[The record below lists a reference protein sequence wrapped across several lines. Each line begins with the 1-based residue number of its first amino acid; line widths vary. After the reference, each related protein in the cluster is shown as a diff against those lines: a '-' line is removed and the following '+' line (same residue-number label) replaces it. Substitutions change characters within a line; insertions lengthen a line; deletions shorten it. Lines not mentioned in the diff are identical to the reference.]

1 MNEWIDYRIKDI
13 ARYIGSGT
21 TPSSNSEKY
30 YADEGYMWVN
40 TGDLNNDLVFDCK
53 QRITDVAIRDYK
65 TLRFY
70 PSNTILEAMYGATI
84 GKVGLLQSLATVNQA
99 CCAIVPFEQKVSPKF
114 VLYYLIDYKDRLIC
128 ESCGGTQPNVNQ
140 KIVTDIPIKLPSL
153 KTQQRIVD
161 YLDSHVASIDKRVS
175 LLMTKRDHYLRL
187 KTAIIN
193 RAVTQGLNPDVKMKD
208 SGVEWI
214 GMIPEHW
221 EVKRIKEIGK
231 LRLGKMLTDKPKEGF
246 VLKSY
251 LKSKNVSWLSLNL
264 ESVEEMYFSK
274 QELKDLRLHNGD
286 LVIAEGGEVGKTAI
300 WRDELQECYIQNS
313 VHKLT
318 FNKLCDSR
326 YYCYFSY
333 FLGQKDYYKSIV
345 NLVSIMHLTYEKLRR
360 LSVPV
365 PPLSEQ
371 QAIANYLD
379 EKCGKIDA
387 IVENLNQ
394 QIEKHKLLKRA
405 LINEVITGQRA
416 V

>member
-1 MNEWIDYRIKDI
+1 MSEWVNYRIKDI

-53 QRITDVAIRDYK
+53 QRITDAAIKDYK
-65 TLRFY
+65 TLHFY
-70 PSNTILEAMYGATI
+70 PCNTILEAMYGATI
-84 GKVGLLQSLATVNQA
+84 GKVGLLQSPATVNQA

-114 VLYYLIDYKDRLIC
+114 ILYYLIDYKDCLIS

-153 KTQQRIVD
+153 DTQRRIVS
-161 YLDSHVASIDKRVS
+161 YLDSHVTSIDKRVS
-175 LLMTKRDHYLRL
+175 LLTTKRDHYLRL

-208 SGVEWI
+208 SGVLGFER
-214 GMIPEHW
+214 IPSNW
-221 EVKRIKEIGK
+221 TVRRFKEVFRHYSTGITPE
-231 LRLGKMLTDKPKEGF
+231 
-246 VLKSY
+246 
-251 LKSKNVSWLSLNL
+251 SKNSSFFEDENKGFTWATIADMNKKWIENSNLNLSDKAVSKFSPILTRKGSLLFSFKLSVGKIAFAGKDMYTNEAIVSILPNSHYCLEFFYYLLPKVLSLNTTENIYGAKML
-264 ESVEEMYFSK
+264 NQK
-274 QELKDLRLHNGD
+274 I
-286 LVIAEGGEVGKTAI
+286 IAN
-300 WRDELQECYIQNS
+300 IQ
-313 VHKLT
+313 LP
-318 FNKLCDSR
+318 L
-326 YYCYFSY
+326 
-333 FLGQKDYYKSIV
+333 
-345 NLVSIMHLTYEKLRR
+345 
-360 LSVPV
+360 

-371 QAIANYLD
+371 QAIATYLG
-379 EKCGKIDA
+379 EKCTKIDA